1 MEDYQEAEAGG
12 QMISPSES
20 RRKLSRW
27 MRRLAR
33 RSGGTIPPL
42 PPPLPLLLLLL
53 PLLLQVLLR
62 VRVLV
67 VVLLLV
73 VACEEVQQQQQQA
86 GEVIVVVVVCGS
98 LGWARRRCPECSCGR
113 TPPPPPPLPH
123 YRVAAWQLAMATAA
137 ARHRPQLWRT
147 TRRRWRPRERF
158 HSSD

>member
-12 QMISPSES
+12 QTISPSES

-42 PPPLPLLLLLL
+42 PRPLLLLLL
-53 PLLLQVLLR
+53 PLLLQVR
-62 VRVLV
+62 VRVRV
-67 VVLLLV
+67 VVVVLLV

>member
-1 MEDYQEAEAGG
+1 
-12 QMISPSES
+12 
-20 RRKLSRW
+20 

-42 PPPLPLLLLLL
+42 PRPLLLLL
-53 PLLLQVLLR
+53 PLLLQVLVR

-67 VVLLLV
+67 VVVLLV
-73 VACEEVQQQQQQA
+73 VAACEEVQQQA

-113 TPPPPPPLPH
+113 TPPPPPPPPLPH

>member
-12 QMISPSES
+12 QTISPSES

-53 PLLLQVLLR
+53 LQVQVLVWVL
-62 VRVLV
+62 LV
-67 VVLLLV
+67 VVLLV
-73 VACEEVQQQQQQA
+73 VAACEEVQQQQQQA
-86 GEVIVVVVVCGS
+86 GEVIVIVVVCGS
-98 LGWARRRCPECSCGR
+98 LGWGRRRWPECSCGR
-113 TPPPPPPLPH
+113 TPPPPPLPH